1 MQRWPDT
8 LIVYLKRFV
17 YLSEPHPHAKKIE
30 TEIIFEHNVDV
41 SHLSSPGQGKQDKYN
56 LVGSI
61 QVCSTRLHCFL
72 QFEIF

>member
-30 TEIIFEHNVDV
+30 TEIIFEHNDLDV
-41 SHLSSPGQGKQDKYN
+41 SHLSSPGQGTQDKYN

-61 QVCSTRLHCFL
+61 QVCSIRLCLF
-72 QFEIF
+72 